1 MSAILDVQCVL
12 YCTCKARKQ
21 TQLAVECEYVSVI
34 YKETVMFSAGTRV
47 MCVTR
52 HHLILTFDFEYNY
65 ILAFTCKLN
74 IDNNTNTSGRAGQN
88 VPVLVPVLVPVPLQG
103 KRGRIQGDTPAGGG
117 KWKRK
122 RALNPAPTPPVL
134 ALALVR
140 ALAHASSSNH
150 SASEYSCSCPYSPDC
165 GARVESAEL
174 LERRA
179 TLTPHG
185 SRARRKSPV
194 AAAAAAVAA
203 ADDDDD
209 VAAAVVAVVV
219 AGGVGV
225 LGAVDADAAASSGV
239 VRVEGHSW
247 GDGPLQIAGQTSE
260 CRPLSRRHIVPVPVL
275 VPVLVPACTPF
286 SDPDPC
292 SAQEL
297 ALVHDPPCLGEP
309 RMESGR
315 DRGRD
320 PYPDPDGGT
329 VASHD

>member
-1 MSAILDVQCVL
+1 MNCIALHCNEVSAILDVQCVL

-34 YKETVMFSAGTRV
+34 YKETVVFSADTRV

-140 ALAHASSSNH
+140 APALASSSNH
-150 SASEYSCSCPYSPDC
+150 SASEYSCSCRYSPDC

-185 SRARRKSPV
+185 SQARRKSP
-194 AAAAAAVAA
+194 AAAA
-203 ADDDDD
+203 DDDD
-209 VAAAVVAVVV
+209 VAAAVVVVV
-219 AGGVGV
+219 GV
-225 LGAVDADAAASSGV
+225 AAAWPA
-239 VRVEGHSW
+239 R
-247 GDGPLQIAGQTSE
+247 AGAGRLDR
-260 CRPLSRRHIVPVPVL
+260 RPAAIVPG
-275 VPVLVPACTPF
+275 A
-286 SDPDPC
+286 
-292 SAQEL
+292 AIG
-297 ALVHDPPCLGEP
+297 LG
-309 RMESGR
+309 RVRARRRAGARRSKR
-315 DRGRD
+315 RQ
-320 PYPDPDGGT
+320 
-329 VASHD
+329 